1 MNITDFILP
10 RSVEK
15 FKLVG
20 SLPIYKEV
28 DSPSDSSDVPDNSDH
43 SPESEKEKVQEALE
57 VYPLWKELSK
67 NSNPSDEYIMKNINL
82 VESNLPIRY
91 ETGITKRG
99 GQRSLHSAPAV
110 LSINGKTLDNIRLP
124 SKVGGYRLRRTV
136 SLFMLIWFDSALIFN
151 IHSAKIRKMLLN
163 FGGKL

>member
-20 SLPIYKEV
+20 SLPVYKDV
-28 DSPSDSSDVPDNSDH
+28 ASDSSHVSD
-43 SPESEKEKVQEALE
+43 KDKMQEVHE

-67 NSNPSDEYIMKNINL
+67 NTNPSDEYIMKNINL
-82 VESNLPIRY
+82 VDSSLSTRY

-99 GQRSLHSAPAV
+99 GQRSLHSAPTV
-110 LSINGKTLDNIRLP
+110 LSINSKTLDSIRLP
-124 SKVGGYRLRRTV
+124 SKVGGYRLRRT
-136 SLFMLIWFDSALIFN
+136 
-151 IHSAKIRKMLLN
+151 RKDKKDVIE
-163 FGGKL
+163 FWREVVGEAIPRPPEGWGE